1 MKKVKIN
8 EQGFVESPYIS
19 DASIER
25 DVDDELYVKLMTC
38 NIGMNWRLINGD
50 FVMVDILEDKVIR
63 ERRRIECFNFVDNH
77 SQLWWNHLTDEQKEE
92 LNKWYEAWLNAPKTR
107 IIPEKPNWI
116 N

>member
-38 NIGMNWRLINGD
+38 NIGMNWRLI
-50 FVMVDILEDKVIR
+50 MVTL
-63 ERRRIECFNFVDNH
+63 
-77 SQLWWNHLTDEQKEE
+77 LWLIF
-92 LNKWYEAWLNAPKTR
+92 LKT
-107 IIPEKPNWI
+107 KS
-116 N
+116 